1 MISLPFLQAF
11 RGGPEVL
18 RLPVPAAARAAA
30 AGAGHRR
37 DRGGL
42 PHGRH
47 QLLPASQRHSILGWD
62 HCLLSGLSRFVYA
75 LCLLS
80 S

>member
-1 MISLPFLQAF
+1 M
-11 RGGPEVL
+11 L

-62 HCLLSGLSRFVYA
+62 HCKHRVCFA
-75 LCLLS
+75 
-80 S
+80 